1 MNLILTWTTLSLSS
15 RCHQCA
21 SVCAVCHHVVKGMF
35 VWCQGCSHGG
45 HLEHIMNWLKSSA
58 HCPAGCGHLCEYTW
72 AHQKHRSHSW
82 CSVGVGTG
90 PHTSL
95 DLFHTHHRQTGC
107 LCSPTWDWSDLSP
120 WTEWRVCLS
129 QQGTKCLCALLD
141 SHSRAN
147 SITFGF
153 ILVLMDLYIS
163 RCYSRYPDNIT
174 IFLWIHTC
182 CILHFFFNPEGCA
195 EGTVSSSEV
204 DC

>member
-1 MNLILTWTTLSLSS
+1 MNLILTWTALSLYS

-82 CSVGVGTG
+82 CSVGVGTS

-95 DLFHTHHRQTGC
+95 DLSHTRTPQTNRMSLFHHVGLERSVTVELRNYVCVWVNGGRGVYALSWTAIQEQTQ
-107 LCSPTWDWSDLSP
+107 SH
-120 WTEWRVCLS
+120 
-129 QQGTKCLCALLD
+129 LD
-141 SHSRAN
+141 SY
-147 SITFGF
+147 
-153 ILVLMDLYIS
+153 L
-163 RCYSRYPDNIT
+163 CW
-174 IFLWIHTC
+174 WI
-182 CILHFFFNPEGCA
+182 CI
-195 EGTVSSSEV
+195 
-204 DC
+204 